1 MHRGSCLEPSAPS
14 SVEAPHSYCLPREF
28 LGDDVEGLG
37 AAKRTRRGL
46 RPGRGPSGDGAPA
59 KRLRGPRDDDF
70 ASVAASEEKHASDA
84 TGRSGDGEDER
95 WRLLEQLSQAIPAAG
110 TLLPEGPPQ
119 SSQHRETPQ
128 PAASEVLDW
137 EACNRA
143 LDRLVR
149 ANKPQNNLSVEWDSG
164 PSSHSRD
171 VGLFE
176 LPIEGNT
183 DFHDDSGSHLHDHT
197 GHMASLF
204 GDAIEGTSL
213 FVAKGELGAKRTTSN
228 AADPMKERQRRE
240 LQHKKTLDLASQIA
254 SRFRVA
260 RRPGVIQLLHRFFSC
275 SSRQVRDPHEL
286 EKLVGACCYIIAR
299 QQGDDMTLNDVTA
312 QLERR
317 QGSKGR
323 QRCRC
328 ISRWVVK
335 VCGKLQLRC
344 LPRHGDAE
352 MLASNALRRIC
363 CHLKL
368 LLTQQEQ
375 QELLLLQSLKEA
387 YRQCLQQEADAG
399 PADDKTSQQQKDG
412 ALAELDDEDLLG
424 LLLRQQQEEAAA
436 NAPAS
441 VESGLGSPEGDLTD
455 VNAFLTQFDSDCN
468 AKKTQIEDE
477 VWARP
482 AATAESVVSLGPD
495 GSLQLSVSSEQK
507 AGNARSRLSEW
518 DSVATPEARLLSG
531 EAADPAVLDAQIQ
544 QHECVLRLLR
554 LLPSAQR
561 IKLDHSIWLQKQRK
575 LALQQLREQSSLVIK
590 CVGLLQQLTNV
601 AFAAA
606 AKRGCLPAHS
616 AVSEACSTED
626 IEALEMSHAE
636 ARATDLHQGIPVEGE
651 DPLDERWRVCGR
663 CDAITTAA
671 HFVIVFECLQVPV
684 FQRVVLEALEVDRR
698 SVYNRRREQL
708 HLALSIFRG
717 LPDAGDVA
725 VKTLGRL
732 LMSAA
737 NDPEMT
743 SELLRIAET
752 VPLRAPPGEGLDSPS
767 EERPGTSFRT
777 SGHLSS
783 QTVSR
788 CSAED
793 LSSRSSCNQRG
804 QSPTGLP
811 SPAVPSRSPASLGD
825 PVNPK
830 DLCDA
835 ETINSTAAAAALRE
849 LEEGDPVLSET
860 PMARVVS
867 LQYERTQQR
876 WVCKWREG
884 LGTGGRWHRRCFSVV
899 KYGEDGAHALA
910 AAVAKKLRDRRSQE
924 VNGLK
929 NGSTATSDVSPLAGD
944 VTPNGGASKRGSK
957 SAMLSETPASNP
969 RLGGSGCRA
978 RNRRNATTARATAAP
993 AGAPTSRDPASS
1005 YSFSHVGD
1013 GKDDSVLA
1021 NIPSDP
1027 NLSTVMASAAYSD
1040 EMERLAQLLR
1050 KARSNPLLAKW
1061 LDERAPPPGA
1071 AALRAAAES
1080 IVPYLA
1086 LQAEADKAPAGT
1098 SVSFRQQ
1105 PQPLHRRGRVTGAR
1119 EGM

>member
-1 MHRGSCLEPSAPS
+1 MHRGSCVEPSAPAS
-14 SVEAPHSYCLPREF
+14 IEASRSYCLTREF
-28 LGDDVEGLG
+28 LGDEATGLG

-46 RPGRGPSGDGAPA
+46 RPGGVASGDGAPA
-59 KRLRGPRDDDF
+59 KRLRAPAQDEF
-70 ASVAASEEKHASDA
+70 ASVAVSAEKRASDSS
-84 TGRSGDGEDER
+84 GRADGEEER
-95 WRLLEQLSQAIPAAG
+95 WRLLEQLSQVIPAAG
-110 TLLPEGPPQ
+110 TLLPEEPQ
-119 SSQHRETPQ
+119 ASHYQETSQ
-128 PAASEVLDW
+128 PAVSDVLDW

-149 ANKPQNNLSVEWDSG
+149 ASKPQSSLAVEWDSG

-171 VGLFE
+171 LGLFD
-176 LPIEGNT
+176 LPIEAST
-183 DFHDDSGSHLHDHT
+183 DLHATAGSNFHDRTEHL
-197 GHMASLF
+197 ASLL
-204 GDAIEGTSL
+204 GDSAEGSS
-213 FVAKGELGAKRTTSN
+213 FCVAKGDLGAKRTTSN
-228 AADPMKERQRRE
+228 AVDPMKERQRRE
-240 LQHKKTLDLASQIA
+240 LQHKKTLDLASQIV
-254 SRFRVA
+254 SRFRGA
-260 RRPGVIQLLHRFFSC
+260 RRPGVLQLLHRFFSC
-275 SSRQVRDPHEL
+275 SSRQVRDPQEL

-352 MLASNALRRIC
+352 ALASNALRRIC

-387 YRQCLQQEADAG
+387 YRQCLRQEAAAG
-399 PADDKTSQQQKDG
+399 PVEGSTVQQQQKDA

-424 LLLRQQQEEAAA
+424 LLLLQQQEEAAA
-436 NAPAS
+436 NAPS
-441 VESGLGSPEGDLTD
+441 VESGLGSSEGDIPD
-455 VNAFLTQFDSDCN
+455 VDAFLKQFDSDCT
-468 AKKTQIEDE
+468 AKRTQIEDE
-477 VWARP
+477 AWEQP
-482 AATAESVVSLGPD
+482 AATAESVVSLGAD
-495 GSLQLSVSSEQK
+495 GSLQLSVSPGRK
-507 AGNARSRLSEW
+507 AGNAGSRLGEW
-518 DSVATPEARLLSG
+518 DSVAPSEAPLLGG
-531 EAADPAVLDAQIQ
+531 EATDPAALDAQIQ

-590 CVGLLQQLTNV
+590 CVGLLQQLTSV

-606 AKRGCLPAHS
+606 AKRGCLPAPTG
-616 AVSEACSTED
+616 VSETCSRD
-626 IEALEMSHAE
+626 DVEALETPQVE
-636 ARATDLHQGIPVEGE
+636 AKPTDAQQGVPAEGE
-651 DPLDERWRVCGR
+651 DPLDEHWRACGR
-663 CDAITTAA
+663 CDAISTAA

-708 HLALSIFRG
+708 HLTISIFRR
-717 LPDAGDVA
+717 LPDAGDVT

-732 LMSAA
+732 LMSAV
-737 NDPEMT
+737 NDPET
-743 SELLRIAET
+743 TNKLLRIAET
-752 VPLRAPPGEGLDSPS
+752 VPLRPPAGEGLDSPP
-767 EERPGTSFRT
+767 EERPGASCQT
-777 SGHLSS
+777 SGHFSN

-788 CSAED
+788 SSAED
-793 LSSRSSCNQRG
+793 LSSRSSGNHRG
-804 QSPTGLP
+804 HSPTRLP
-811 SPAVPSRSPASLGD
+811 SPALPSRSPTPLGEA
-825 PVNPK
+825 VTHK

-835 ETINSTAAAAALRE
+835 ETISSTAAAAALRE
-849 LEEGDPVLSET
+849 LEEGDPVLAET

-899 KYGEDGAHALA
+899 KYGEDGAHTLA
-910 AAVAKKLRDRRSQE
+910 AAVAKKLRDRRNQE
-924 VNGLK
+924 ANGLK
-929 NGSTATSDVSPLAGD
+929 NGTALPSDVSPPAAD
-944 VTPNGGASKRGSK
+944 VTPNGGASKRGPK
-957 SAMLSETPASNP
+957 GVTPTEAAPHNQRHAGIAS
-969 RLGGSGCRA
+969 RA
-978 RNRRNATTARATAAP
+978 RNRRSAAAARAAP
-993 AGAPTSRDPASS
+993 ADAGAPSSHDAGTS
-1005 YSFSHVGD
+1005 YSFSHIGE
-1013 GKDDSVLA
+1013 GKRDSVLA
-1021 NIPSDP
+1021 NIPADP
-1027 NLSTVMASAAYSD
+1027 NLSTVVASAAYSD

-1086 LQAEADKAPAGT
+1086 LQTEADKAPAGT
-1098 SVSFRQQ
+1098 SVSLRQQ
-1105 PQPLHRRGRVTGAR
+1105 QQALHRRGRVTGAR